1 MDVVDEVCRQWGGTL
16 KYSRS
21 YSRSYSTSYLAI
33 DFDRIASG
41 GAMNGWFSK
50 HKWTKRM
57 QNGGF
62 PFVYYWKS
70 EHSSI
75 FKAQVSEHDAKCRIF
90 AGLLLEKW
98 SLVDFQS
105 MRERTWCKMGDFR
118 GFTIVKVSI
127 GRFSKLKWTKMMQNG
142 GFSRFYYWKS
152 DHWSIFKAWVNEN
165 GGFSRIYYSK
175 SDHLSI
181 FKA

>member
-1 MDVVDEVCRQWGGTL
+1 
-16 KYSRS
+16 
-21 YSRSYSTSYLAI
+21 
-33 DFDRIASG
+33 
-41 GAMNGWFSK
+41 MNGWFSK

-75 FKAQVSEHDAKCRIF
+75 FKAEVSEHDAKCRIF

-118 GFTIVKVSI
+118 GFTIVKVIIS
-127 GRFSKLKWTKMMQNG
+127 RFSKHTWAKMMQNG
-142 GFSRFYYWKS
+142 GCSRFYYCKRE
-152 DHWSIFKAWVNEN
+152 HWPIFKAYVNANDAKWRIFAVLLLEKWSLVDFQSIRQRKSRKMPEPPPRN
-165 GGFSRIYYSK
+165 LTSNIMGAIFKKMAVFSR
-175 SDHLSI
+175 
-181 FKA
+181 